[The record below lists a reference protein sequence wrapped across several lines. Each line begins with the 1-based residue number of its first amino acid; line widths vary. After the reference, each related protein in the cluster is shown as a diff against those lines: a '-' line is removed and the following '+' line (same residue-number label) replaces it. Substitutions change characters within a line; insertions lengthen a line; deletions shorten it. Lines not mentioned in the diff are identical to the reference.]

1 VASRTWFVT
10 LAVWAIGQGGAALVA
25 QEARLAGYTRQA
37 GERERAL
44 EAKILGL
51 PSAERMNAYHVA
63 LTAEPHHAGTEA
75 NIRLADYYA
84 QRLREFGFDSV
95 ALYRYEVL
103 VPRPLER
110 RISLLKPE
118 RYDLKLEEP
127 PNPADPD
134 TRKPGVL
141 PPYNAYAADGDV
153 TAEVVYVNYGMPA
166 DYRVLDSLGISVAG
180 KIVIARYGGGWRGI
194 KPKVAAE
201 HGAVAC
207 IIYSDPADDGY
218 AQGDVVPAGK
228 WRPEWGVQRGSVMDM
243 PLYPGDPQTPGRPS
257 KPGAERLPLAQV
269 PTIEKIPTI
278 PVAWGDALPILRNLG
293 GPVVPAAWR
302 GALAITYHAGPGPA
316 TVRLVL
322 KNDWGVRPI
331 VNVVGIL
338 RGSEQPDRLVMA
350 GGHRDAWT
358 FGGRDPTSGAASLLE
373 TARVLAELAKGGQRP
388 KRSIAIASWDGEE
401 YGLLGSTEFGED
413 LAALLQQQLI
423 VYLNRESYSAGA
435 FSADGVHSLQ
445 PVVNAV
451 AQAVRLPDDPS
462 SVHQAWARA
471 ARPAQVLE
479 RAGAPEVRLGALG
492 SGSDYTVF
500 LDHLGIPSLD
510 FGFES
515 NNGIYHSR
523 YDTHWFFTTFG
534 DPGYAY
540 GVRLAE
546 LVGVF
551 LARMA
556 NADVLPFDY
565 ASTAETVDRYLD
577 ELEQEAK
584 SRKLE
589 LDLSAVRAANARLA
603 ATATALDAEVDR
615 LTRLDEAVLARSGE
629 QVRRL
634 NDLLVRVEQAFLSDE
649 GLPRRPWFR
658 HQLYAPG
665 FYTGYG
671 VKTLPGVREALEN
684 GDAAEARRMAGV
696 LAAALERARALLAQ
710 AVGVAAS
717 IAPAP

>member
-1 VASRTWFVT
+1 VASRGWF
-10 LAVWAIGQGGAALVA
+10 LALAAWSLGLGGSSLAA
-25 QEARLAGYTRQA
+25 QEASLPGFTRQA
-37 GERERAL
+37 AERQRAL
-44 EAKILGL
+44 EALILGK
-51 PSAERMNAYHVA
+51 PQAERMDAYHRVLA
-63 LTAEPHHAGTEA
+63 AEPHHAGTEA

-103 VPRPLER
+103 LPRPLER

-118 RYDLKLEEP
+118 RYDLRLEEP

-153 TAEVVYVNYGMPA
+153 TGEVVYVNYGMPA

-243 PLYPGDPQTPGRPS
+243 PLYPGDPLTPGRPA
-257 KPGAERLPLAQV
+257 KPGVERLPLAQV

-302 GALAITYHAGPGPA
+302 GALAITYHVGPGPA

-322 KNDWGVRPI
+322 KNDWSVRPI

-358 FGGRDPTSGAASLLE
+358 FGARDPTSGAVSLLE
-373 TARVLAELAKGGQRP
+373 TARVLAELAQNGHRP
-388 KRSIAIASWDGEE
+388 RRSIAIASWDGEE

-413 LAALLQQQLI
+413 LAATLRQQLV
-423 VYLNRESYSAGA
+423 VYLNRESYTAGD

-445 PVVNAV
+445 PLVNAV
-451 AQAVRLPDDPS
+451 TQAVRLPDDRRT
-462 SVHQAWARA
+462 VHQAWAA
-471 ARPAQVLE
+471 ARPGGLLE
-479 RAGAPEVRLGALG
+479 RGGAREVRLGALG

-515 NNGIYHSR
+515 GNGIYHSR
-523 YDTHWFFTTFG
+523 YDTYWFFTRFG

-546 LVGVF
+546 LVGIF
-551 LARMA
+551 LSRMA

-577 ELEQEAK
+577 ELEREAK
-584 SRKLE
+584 SRNLDV
-589 LDLSAVRAANARLA
+589 DLSAARGANARLA
-603 ATATALDAEVDR
+603 ATAAALDAEVDR
-615 LTRLDEAVLARSGE
+615 ITRLEAPVLARWSE
-629 QVRRL
+629 PVRQL
-634 NDLLVRVEQAFLSDE
+634 NDLLVQAEQAFLAEE
-649 GLPRRPWFR
+649 GLPRRPWFK

-684 GDAAEARRMAGV
+684 NDAAEARRMAGV
-696 LAAALERARALLAQ
+696 LAGALDRARAVLARAI
-710 AVGVAAS
+710 AVAVS